1 MTLADQATRLRELH
15 HASRPLVLANAWD
28 VASAGAVVKAGFPAV
43 ATTSGGVAAA
53 LGYEDGHGT
62 PAQEMLAAVGRIAAA
77 VEVPVTADLER
88 GYGLSPSELVDG
100 MLDAGVVGLNFED
113 SDHDAGEP
121 ALVEPG
127 EQAEAIAAIRA
138 AAGEAG
144 VDVVINARVDC
155 FLRGVDDPVEEAL
168 RRGRLYVE
176 AGADCV
182 FPIFAKEEGALERLV
197 AEIGAPVN
205 ALLLPDGPTPE
216 RLRALGVRR
225 ISTGSGLMI
234 AAMRSLDRWLGRLY
248 AGGPYWS

>member
-1 MTLADQATRLRELH
+1 MTLADKATRLRELH
-15 HASRPLVLANAWD
+15 HAARPLLLANAWD
-28 VASAGAVVKAGFPAV
+28 AATAAAVAKAGFPAV

-62 PAQEMLAAVGRIAAA
+62 PAQEMLAAVGRIASA

-88 GYGLSPSELVDG
+88 GYGLSASELVAG
-100 MLDAGVVGLNFED
+100 MLEAGVVGLNFED

-138 AAGEAG
+138 AAGDAG
-144 VDVVINARVDC
+144 VDIVINARVDC
-155 FLRGVDDPVEEAL
+155 FLRGVDDPVEETL

-182 FPIFAKEEGALERLV
+182 FPIFAKEEAALERLV
-197 AEIGAPVN
+197 AEIGAPLN
-205 ALLLPDGPTPE
+205 ALLVPDGPTPE

-234 AAMRSLDRWLGRLY
+234 AAMRSLDRWLGRLH